1 MGNFGRRVIYHL
13 LKSRGI
19 KISQH
24 KISKI
29 LKMSGFRSKYG
40 RKKGKN
46 VYSSRS
52 TQKYIAENIFRQ
64 NESELQG
71 KEIWSMDFTEKVI
84 NGTKIYI
91 CGIIS
96 VYSKILIAKKYGYKI
111 TSKLAIET
119 LIKGIKRY
127 GVPYMVMTDRGPQF
141 VCKEFYDIL
150 QQKGII
156 HSMSRPHSPVDN
168 RFIETFWKSMKIEIG
183 KVNHLNVE
191 QYLMIVE
198 YYEYYYNYLRPHS
211 SLGYLTPFNSRFNKI
226 VI

>member
-1 MGNFGRRVIYHL
+1 MFGIHILFPFQPFLPVTLYIVSTVMSVKESPNFL
-13 LKSRGI
+13 SF
-19 KISQH
+19 S
-24 KISKI
+24 
-29 LKMSGFRSKYG
+29 
-40 RKKGKN
+40 
-46 VYSSRS
+46 
-52 TQKYIAENIFRQ
+52 
-64 NESELQG
+64 
-71 KEIWSMDFTEKVI
+71 
-84 NGTKIYI
+84 
-91 CGIIS
+91 
-96 VYSKILIAKKYGYKI
+96 
-111 TSKLAIET
+111 T

-191 QYLMIVE
+191 QYLMIVD

-211 SLGYLTPFNSRFNKI
+211 SLVYLTPFNSRFNKI